1 MHQRLNEVNKVII
14 SLQLNMLGKKMT
26 KTELYVLHATSVLLA
41 VVFKT
46 ISALKEYPE
55 NGLNLEA
62 CSDEFNLKVARKRN

>member
-1 MHQRLNEVNKVII
+1 
-14 SLQLNMLGKKMT
+14 MT

-46 ISALKEYPE
+46 ISVLKEYPE

-62 CSDEFNLKVARKRN
+62 CSDEFNLKVAREKKLKLKQVSIRPQVKTF

>member
-1 MHQRLNEVNKVII
+1 
-14 SLQLNMLGKKMT
+14 MT

-46 ISALKEYPE
+46 ISVLKEYPE

-62 CSDEFNLKVARKRN
+62 CSDKFNLKVARKEIEIKTSQYQTPSENLLRQSVGRTI